1 MTRGMRI
8 AATVFCVVSIL
19 AICIAP
25 LVDLPPTSLPSGH
38 MVLLM
43 MMGLIIASATILTFG
58 ALQPAHS
65 SRGIWLGPYEREKQ
79 CAFRPIDANCV
90 LQC

>member
-19 AICIAP
+19 AICVAP

-38 MVLLM
+38 LVLLM
-43 MMGLIIASATILTFG
+43 MGWIIAGATILTFG
-58 ALQPAHS
+58 ALKPAHS
-65 SRGIWLGPYEREKQ
+65 PSGIWLGPYEREKR